1 MEIVK
6 NVTLF
11 TTIVLLGLSAGL
23 FYAWEVSVIPGTKK
37 VSDSA
42 YLETMQL
49 INREILNPKFFLSFI
64 GSLLLLV
71 ISSYFQ
77 FNGEFNDSFWLM
89 IAATLSYLVGTFGV
103 TAFGNVPLNDMLDA
117 IKLDNLSPAKMQELR
132 QSYEGSW
139 NRLHT
144 TRTLF
149 SILSFSLALLAIF
162 VRHGAAEKTTQSIF

>member
-117 IKLDNLSPAKMQELR
+117 IRLDNLSLSKMQELR

-139 NRLHT
+139 NRLHA

-149 SILSFSLALLAIF
+149 SILSFLLALLAIF
-162 VRHGAAEKTTQSIF
+162 VRHGAAEKATQSIF